1 MEAWV
6 TLATNDEY
14 AVGALTVA
22 ASLKR
27 VQTSKK
33 LVVMV
38 TSKMISERVLQT
50 LREVF
55 DEVVSVE
62 EMDSGDIANLTLLDR
77 IELGITFTKV
87 RILNRSKLCS
97 INVDKVLDIDTVCEV
112 CISGCRHACFVEL
125 RRII

>member
-112 CISGCRHACFVEL
+112 RISGC
-125 RRII
+125 